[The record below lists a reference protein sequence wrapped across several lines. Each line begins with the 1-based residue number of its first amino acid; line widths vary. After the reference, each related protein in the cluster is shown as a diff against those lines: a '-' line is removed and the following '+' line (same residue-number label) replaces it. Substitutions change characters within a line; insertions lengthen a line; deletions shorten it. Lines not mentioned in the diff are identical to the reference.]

1 MIVQSLEKNWLV
13 IFILKLNIHLL
24 YDSVNLLLIIYPRGI
39 KTFVYEMTYNYI
51 HNGFIHNSQ
60 KLETTQMSISKTMDK
75 QIIVFSYIGIL
86 LSIKN
91 EQTADAHNK
100 MALIDLTL
108 KGKSPCK
115 KVHPVWPHLY
125 EVLEQLKVAYG
136 DWKSDQWLPGA
147 VRDWLQRGTSN
158 FLGC

>member
-1 MIVQSLEKNWLV
+1 
-13 IFILKLNIHLL
+13 
-24 YDSVNLLLIIYPRGI
+24 
-39 KTFVYEMTYNYI
+39 MTYNYI

-115 KVHPVWPHLY
+115 KVHPV
-125 EVLEQLKVAYG
+125 
-136 DWKSDQWLPGA
+136 
-147 VRDWLQRGTSN
+147 
-158 FLGC
+158 